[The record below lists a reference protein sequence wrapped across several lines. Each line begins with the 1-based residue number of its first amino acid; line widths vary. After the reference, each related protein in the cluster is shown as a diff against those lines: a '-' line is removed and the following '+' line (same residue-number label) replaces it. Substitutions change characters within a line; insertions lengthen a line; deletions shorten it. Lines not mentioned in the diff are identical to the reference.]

1 MGTFPA
7 IAMADLLAAARTGD
21 GAARSC
27 LLAECRRWL
36 APQAGQALDRRL
48 QPKVDASDLLQ
59 QTMLDVHR
67 NLRDFRGQTEAE
79 WQAWLRQVLDHNAAN
94 YARHYRGTAK
104 RQQQREVALVGG
116 ASATGDF
123 PRRPAAIDPSD
134 HAPRPSQAAQQH
146 ERHAQ
151 LVAALGELSEDHR
164 QVIVLRQFERLAFD
178 EIAERMERTR
188 PAVQMLWMRALAKL
202 QILLNEHSCA

>member
-1 MGTFPA
+1 
-7 IAMADLLAAARTGD
+7 MASLLAAAQTGD
-21 GAARSC
+21 AAARSE
-27 LLAECRRWL
+27 LLAQCRRWL

-67 NLRDFRGQTEAE
+67 NLAAFRGQSEAE

-104 RQQQREVALVGG
+104 RQQQLEVAFVGAG
-116 ASATGDF
+116 ANTEDF
-123 PRRPAAIDPSD
+123 SLRRAAFDPSD

-146 ERHAQ
+146 ERHVQ
-151 LVAALGELSEDHR
+151 LIAALAELSADHR
-164 QVIVLRQFERLAFD
+164 QVVVLRQFERLAFD
-178 EIAERMERTR
+178 EIAARMNRTR

-202 QILLNEHSCA
+202 QILLSEASRA